1 MSLLKR
7 LFLTLS
13 ILNVA
18 LLTVDYFNGGQIAL
32 NLAENAKQL
41 NRDKVLSYV
50 NQVKS
55 TTPEKLAQHVND
67 AFAQLKDVNSFND
80 VLELIRQS
88 TSPSF
93 ASSGN
98 AVEYDGNVV
107 VLTDSNFK
115 SIIDGSRPALI
126 EFYAPWCGHC
136 KNLAPTYAQLGDAFA
151 AHKDQV
157 IIAKLDADKHRDSGA
172 HFGVQGFPTLKW
184 LPKGVS
190 GPDGAEQYKGGR
202 DLNSLASFVKEK
214 TGISPR
220 IKSTK
225 SDVVDLNTKN
235 FHEVALNTNKNVL
248 VEFYATW
255 CGHCKNLAPIYEK
268 VASVFANEPNCVVA
282 KIDADKEKAIG
293 TEFEISGFPTIKFFP
308 AGASEPIAYEGG
320 RTEAAFVDFLN
331 KHCGTQRVVGGGFMP
346 SAGRIRTLDELAIR
360 FIKDANTRQQV
371 QAEAV
376 EAAKKIG
383 SRYANYYAK
392 VMEKVLAQGEE
403 FLNTEKARLAKVAGS
418 SDVTS
423 AKLDDFNIR
432 KNILA
437 VFDKSATPV
446 EEI

>member
-1 MSLLKR
+1 MSFFKK
-7 LFLTLS
+7 LFLLLAV
-13 ILNVA
+13 LNSA
-18 LLTVDYFNGGQIAL
+18 LLSFDYLKGGQIAL
-32 NLAENAKQL
+32 NLVENAKQL
-41 NRDKVLSYV
+41 NRDKVISYV
-50 NQVKS
+50 DQIKS
-55 TTPEKLAQHVND
+55 TTPEKLAQHVNS
-67 AFAQLKDVNSFND
+67 AFAQLKDVNSLDD
-80 VLELIRQS
+80 VLELIRQK
-88 TSPSF
+88 TNPGLV
-93 ASSGN
+93 ASGN
-98 AVEYDGNVV
+98 TVEYDGNVV

-214 TGISPR
+214 TSLSPR
-220 IKSTK
+220 IKTAR
-225 SDVVDLNTKN
+225 SDVTELNTKN
-235 FHEVALNTNKNVL
+235 FHEVALNPKKNVL
-248 VEFYATW
+248 VEFYASW
-255 CGHCKNLAPIYEK
+255 CGHCKTLAPIYEK

-282 KIDADKEKAIG
+282 KIDADKEKSIG

-308 AGASEPIAYEGG
+308 AGASEPVAYEGG
-320 RTEAAFVDFLN
+320 RTEAAFVEFLN

-346 SAGRIRTLDELAIR
+346 SAGRIKQLDELAIR

-392 VMEKVLAQGEE
+392 VMEKVLAQGES
-403 FLNTEKARLAKVAGS
+403 FLAIEKARLAKVAGS

-446 EEI
+446 DN